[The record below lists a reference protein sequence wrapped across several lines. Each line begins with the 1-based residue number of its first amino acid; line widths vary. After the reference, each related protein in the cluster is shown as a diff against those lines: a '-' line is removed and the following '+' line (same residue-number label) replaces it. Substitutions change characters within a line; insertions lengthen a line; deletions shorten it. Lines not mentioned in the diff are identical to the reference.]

1 MGLRMNETKPR
12 ETKPKKMVSR
22 NVAIALGI
30 VCIILVVGLLG
41 AILQISSLNSRVND
55 LTDIANLDK
64 SEVWVND
71 TTVTQTASNYTSWFF
86 TPRYA
91 GYVSV
96 NVQSSTTSNT
106 YVRVIYI
113 FDGIYYDNQTGVGTG
128 GTAVFPVSY
137 RYIPPAQNTPFSPV
151 IPPFEIRVGNTNS
164 VGNATETVT
173 ITYHY

>member
-1 MGLRMNETKPR
+1 MSEI
-12 ETKPKKMVSR
+12 KPKKMVSS
-22 NVAIALGI
+22 NVAVALVI
-30 VCIILVVGLLG
+30 ICIILVVGLLG

-55 LTDIANLDK
+55 LTDIANLNK
-64 SEVWVND
+64 STVWVYD

-86 TPRYA
+86 TPTYA

-113 FDGIYYDNQTGVGTG
+113 FDGIYYDNQTGVGTS
-128 GTAVFPVSY
+128 GTAVFPVSPVSY
-137 RYIPPAQNTPFSPV
+137 RYISPAQNTPFSPV

>member
-1 MGLRMNETKPR
+1 MNETKSSD
-12 ETKPKKMVSR
+12 TKPKKMVSR

-64 SEVWVND
+64 SEVWVN

-86 TPRYA
+86 VPRYA

-96 NVQSSTTSNT
+96 NVLSSTTSNT

-113 FDGIYYDNQTGVGTG
+113 FNGVNYDNQIGVGVS

-137 RYIPPAQNTPFSPV
+137 SHIPYPITPFSPV
-151 IPPFEIRVGNTNS
+151 ILPPIEIRVGNTNL
-164 VGNATETVT
+164 VGNPTETIT
-173 ITYHY
+173 ITYYY

>member
-1 MGLRMNETKPR
+1 MNETKSSD
-12 ETKPKKMVSR
+12 TKPKKMVSR

-71 TTVTQTASNYTSWFF
+71 TTVTQTASNYTSWFYA
-86 TPRYA
+86 PRYA

-96 NVQSSTTSNT
+96 NVLSSTTSNT

-113 FDGIYYDNQTGVGTG
+113 FNGVNYDNQIGVGVS

-137 RYIPPAQNTPFSPV
+137 SHIPYPITPFSPV
-151 IPPFEIRVGNTNS
+151 ILPPIEIRVGNTNL
-164 VGNATETVT
+164 VGNATETIT
-173 ITYHY
+173 ITYYY